1 MSWFRK
7 GRRQDVK
14 TEEPNNT
21 DVEKA
26 LAEMSARLMFLE
38 VLTSHLAAEL
48 PQKKL
53 DVLLERLQEVV
64 GDLVVVPPPE
74 WVPPSREMNFDDE
87 LRSAIRL
94 LIEKTT
100 HLKRRPTN
108 R

>member
-21 DVEKA
+21 EMEKA
-26 LAEMSARLMFLE
+26 IAEISARLRFLE
-38 VLTSHLAAEL
+38 ALTSHLAAEL
-48 PQKKL
+48 PPKKL
-53 DVLLERLQEVV
+53 DILLERLQEVV

-74 WVPPSREMNFDDE
+74 WVPPSREKDFDDE
-87 LRSAIRL
+87 LRSAMRL
-94 LIEKTT
+94 LIEQTT
-100 HLKRRPTN
+100 HLKRRPIN